1 MATTGVAALPIA
13 GTKSAPKKFTEK
25 LASLLKVYLHTMLYF
40 LTGIVKSLGA
50 WREYTRGFLT
60 ISGWLRRNQRITT
73 DEEAL
78 YFWKGI
84 PRLFR
89 QLLEPRL
96 LTAQPNHD
104 LSKPFVMSDVNSK
117 AEALLQRNRFDTDR
131 LPSDDEDSDDES
143 SASESDS
150 DSNDS
155 SDSESEHDKKK
166 RKQKAAKHK
175 VRTKKRLV
183 VKSEDSDNEEDIKK
197 AQATR
202 KKATKEMKK
211 KANEVDD
218 LVRQLNRMSLEDPDY
233 GVTYLRACRL
243 DPLVASVVRKPLIE
257 STPPMT
263 RPSAPMTSAL
273 RGNAQTGTS
282 RAEMKCYG
290 CGKLGHGLSSCPDI
304 LGLID
309 QGIIIRDGI
318 TGRLTMK
325 DGSRIFR
332 GMDEPFTTAIEHQV
346 GPQSHFI
353 TAAEAPFC
361 AKVEEA
367 ASEESDGDGD
377 DEDEDEDSN
386 TEAVYVMPVKPTEK
400 IIRTAW
406 KQAAQGPVV
415 PPVRIQEKVDRAKGD
430 KQKDKP
436 PHMNESVE
444 RRLARIQ
451 GQPAPA
457 ISDPKP
463 DREVR
468 PVQPHTTRD
477 SHERVWEHQQPVDT
491 SQRNFDPANDDEIME
506 DDFEPITQKQKL
518 AKDAKKGNK
527 TDATPGKEDG
537 TKRVPKKSDV
547 QAQVDQMK
555 ILGKVLSTPVTL
567 AVGEVFGISKEMSQ
581 HLQNVLKPK
590 SPVVNIVASSFST
603 KTRGLLIRLRIEI
616 DGRPIIAIVDTGSQ
630 LNIAHKRIWK
640 TMLNRPMDIARSVN
654 MNDANGGAGILQGL
668 VENVPLTCGGVL
680 THANLYIGDKV
691 PFDLLLGRPWQ
702 RGNYISIDERSDG
715 TYLLFKDKD
724 LEVRHEILVTPD
736 GLDPNWSFDP
746 AVWHSIQN
754 STQKGLLGQKDTR
767 VLYCG
772 DFREDYIYNSA
783 YEKFWQ
789 RLGADLDEMEQQEQE
804 EQTTSRESIQPA
816 NDYTVYQVQQQPTP
830 TLLWED
836 KLLNDRLYVHD
847 HSHLNEE
854 PLLIC
859 GIKIPE
865 SGGDQIASPNS
876 ESATYE
882 EPLQQLEIQK
892 QKRKNL
898 EANNWCAPGLVGTAF
913 PETLDGGV
921 PEDQYEM
928 FRSNKEHT
936 PVRTNEK
943 CTHQV
948 VRPLGL
954 APVCCGQE
962 KQVVSCLRTPA
973 EGARD
978 PNAQLEESD
987 RGVLGIGNE
996 EYLTLASR
1004 SGYEPVSSD
1013 SNEVDEDAWQ
1023 HTNVQAARPGNAGEL
1038 RRNGDQYE
1046 PISQEDK
1053 SVPFI
1058 VSKELMQLEAR
1069 LFALAPVHRSQKG
1082 ATWIGREECY
1092 TPESERLIAAPPGML
1107 SPLLR
1112 KDGSVKQLA
1121 STQAENEGD
1130 AENLPGDPSRERTP
1144 ARANRW
1150 PWCACPGSVK
1160 TLSCTTHCSD
1170 TPQPVRA
1177 SSASCAE
1184 SNNAQTQTQTRQLFR
1199 NEIGSYLPK
1208 FSLMLRPQRAARTPP
1223 LAQIKTANKE
1233 LKRLVMQRGRNSPD
1247 PQLVKQRMVNWLAH
1261 QRTGNLEH
1269 AAACSLTCHRD
1280 SPEVGNVGHREP
1292 IEGIAQEESRGR
1304 DQPRK
1309 EARVGTK
1316 EKGEGRA
1323 RKRDR
1328 SANVVAERKV
1338 RRREAPIRVVHSIEI
1353 CSEDLDTP
1361 DFALR
1366 ALPDL
1371 RQASVPLASSSR
1383 LSRMLSLQVSS
1394 PEHPYHDSHDAR
1406 RAPQQENART
1416 RHNSASRQDAYPAEC
1431 QNADARSRMLT
1442 TPPEIFKTLPTGLKS
1457 PSVKPAMPV
1466 LHQSTPYPSAMP
1478 PTQCYRLTSGAVG
1491 TVRFVP
1497 PTGPPP
1503 PTMRQS
1509 TGIQG
1514 DQLVLLGHHDLNV
1527 HGPANLGRLAL
1538 GGNFTVR
1545 CAPQQTHL
1553 GTQQT
1558 FVVLGCVVWYTEPGE
1573 SEACPYF
1580 GDAVITFTFRG
1591 PTETIVPFVHA
1602 YEPPPPPP
1610 PSAAIQTMSTT
1621 RNERPIL
1628 PLPRRA
1634 PVPQERAQQEC
1645 ASHDIADVWLVENAA
1660 ILGNILA
1667 ASPSDI
1673 PAMLN
1678 ARPLVPPPLS
1688 SSGLPSPS
1696 TPLLPV
1702 TTPDGCDIE
1711 NLKIPGLL
1719 YPQDSTDADVR
1730 AVSPLKTNGLR
1741 AEPVQDEDEDMP
1753 SLDFLAMQAKR
1764 RTTSALYWSP
1774 SEPSEMQRVNT
1785 LRPSMSDFED
1795 FGYLE
1800 KAANLAMDSTPMCC
1814 LIELENGETSED
1826 VNAPLPW
1833 FFSSEL
1839 EEDDEEIY
1847 AFTDFN
1853 VLGVYKRFLVYFL
1866 KMHEWNVDSQ
1876 KTHCYHYQNCH
1887 LTRLTLYPERDL
1899 PETV

>member
-13 GTKSAPKKFTEK
+13 GTKSALKKFTEK
-25 LASLLKVYLHTMLYF
+25 LASLLKNVFKSDVLKYF
-40 LTGIVKSLGA
+40 DADRNDKRYKVKNLETYVKDSRSKSSVKSLGA

-117 AEALLQRNRFDTDR
+117 AEALLQRNRFDADR
-131 LPSDDEDSDDES
+131 LPLDES
-143 SASESDS
+143 SALESDS

-211 KANEVDD
+211 KANEVDN

-273 RGNAQTGTS
+273 RGNAQTGTP

-309 QGIIIRDGI
+309 RGIIIRDST

-325 DGSRIFR
+325 DGSRIFK
-332 GMDEPFTTAIEHQV
+332 GMDEPFTTAIERQV

-400 IIRTAW
+400 IIRTAR

-444 RRLARIQ
+444 RRSARIQ

-468 PVQPHTTRD
+468 PVQPHTTRN
-477 SHERVWEHQQPVDT
+477 SHERVWEYQQPVDT

-506 DDFEPITQKQKL
+506 DDLEPIAQKQKL

-527 TDATPGKEDG
+527 TDATPGKVDG

-590 SPVVNIVASSFST
+590 SPVVNIAASSFST
-603 KTRGLLIRLRIEI
+603 KTCGLLIRLRIEI

-680 THANLYIGDKV
+680 TYANLYIGDKV

-702 RGNYISIDERSDG
+702 RENYISIDEQSDG

-767 VLYCG
+767 VLNCG

-783 YEKFWQ
+783 YERFWQ
-789 RLGADLDEMEQQEQE
+789 RL
-804 EQTTSRESIQPA
+804 
-816 NDYTVYQVQQQPTP
+816 VHQVQQQPTP
-830 TLLWED
+830 ALLSED
-836 KLLNDRLYVHD
+836 NLLNDRLYVHD
-847 HSHLNEE
+847 HSHPNEE

-865 SGGDQIASPNS
+865 KGGDQIASPNS
-876 ESATYE
+876 ESAAYE
-882 EPLQQLEIQK
+882 EPLQHLEIQK

-898 EANNWCAPGLVGTAF
+898 EANNWRVPGQVGTAF
-913 PETLDGGV
+913 PEILEGGV

-928 FRSNKEHT
+928 FGSNKEHT
-936 PVRTNEK
+936 PVRTNEE

-948 VRPLGL
+948 ARPLGL

-978 PNAQLEESD
+978 PNTQLEESD
-987 RGVLGIGNE
+987 WGVLGIGNE
-996 EYLTLASR
+996 EYLTLASG
-1004 SGYEPVSSD
+1004 SGYEPVPSD
-1013 SNEVDEDAWQ
+1013 SNEVDKDTWQ
-1023 HTNVQAARPGNAGEL
+1023 DTKARAVFPGNAEKMQ
-1038 RRNGDQYE
+1038 RNNSQYE
-1046 PISQEDK
+1046 PFSQEDE
-1053 SVPFI
+1053 SVPFRSNERLLHLGARPFGI
-1058 VSKELMQLEAR
+1058 AHVGRSKDMQVMSRMLAGPARDSYAR
-1069 LFALAPVHRSQKG
+1069 LEG
-1082 ATWIGREECY
+1082 AMWIGWEECY

-1112 KDGSVKQLA
+1112 KDCSVKQLA

-1150 PWCACPGSVK
+1150 PC
-1160 TLSCTTHCSD
+1160 D
-1170 TPQPVRA
+1170 TPQPRSGMLDVGSQSQMSPRRRA
-1177 SSASCAE
+1177 EVETSQELRRKGKERDVHA
-1184 SNNAQTQTQTRQLFR
+1184 
-1199 NEIGSYLPK
+1199 NETG
-1208 FSLMLRPQRAARTPP
+1208 ART
-1223 LAQIKTANKE
+1223 
-1233 LKRLVMQRGRNSPD
+1233 
-1247 PQLVKQRMVNWLAH
+1247 
-1261 QRTGNLEH
+1261 
-1269 AAACSLTCHRD
+1269 
-1280 SPEVGNVGHREP
+1280 
-1292 IEGIAQEESRGR
+1292 
-1304 DQPRK
+1304 
-1309 EARVGTK
+1309 
-1316 EKGEGRA
+1316 
-1323 RKRDR
+1323 
-1328 SANVVAERKV
+1328 
-1338 RRREAPIRVVHSIEI
+1338 
-1353 CSEDLDTP
+1353 
-1361 DFALR
+1361 
-1366 ALPDL
+1366 
-1371 RQASVPLASSSR
+1371 
-1383 LSRMLSLQVSS
+1383 
-1394 PEHPYHDSHDAR
+1394 
-1406 RAPQQENART
+1406 
-1416 RHNSASRQDAYPAEC
+1416 
-1431 QNADARSRMLT
+1431 
-1442 TPPEIFKTLPTGLKS
+1442 
-1457 PSVKPAMPV
+1457 VKPAMPV
-1466 LHQSTPYPSAMP
+1466 LRQSTPYPSAMP

-1503 PTMRQS
+1503 PTTRQS

-1573 SEACPYF
+1573 SEARPYF

-1610 PSAAIQTMSTT
+1610 PSAAIQTTSTT

-1628 PLPRRA
+1628 PLPRRP
-1634 PVPQERAQQEC
+1634 PVPQERAQQER

-1660 ILGNILA
+1660 ILSNILA
-1667 ASPSDI
+1667 ASPSNI

-1702 TTPDGCDIE
+1702 TTPDSCDIE
-1711 NLKIPGLL
+1711 TLKIPGLL
-1719 YPQDSTDADVR
+1719 YLQDSTDADVC

-1741 AEPVQDEDEDMP
+1741 TEPVQDEDEDMP
-1753 SLDFLAMQAKR
+1753 SLVDWEADAGDK
-1764 RTTSALYWSP
+1764 TS
-1774 SEPSEMQRVNT
+1774 
-1785 LRPSMSDFED
+1785 
-1795 FGYLE
+1795 
-1800 KAANLAMDSTPMCC
+1800 
-1814 LIELENGETSED
+1814 D
-1826 VNAPLPW
+1826 V
-1833 FFSSEL
+1833 
-1839 EEDDEEIY
+1839 EIL
-1847 AFTDFN
+1847 DN
-1853 VLGVYKRFLVYFL
+1853 
-1866 KMHEWNVDSQ
+1866 D
-1876 KTHCYHYQNCH
+1876 
-1887 LTRLTLYPERDL
+1887 
-1899 PETV
+1899 TVAT

>member
-1 MATTGVAALPIA
+1 
-13 GTKSAPKKFTEK
+13 
-25 LASLLKVYLHTMLYF
+25 
-40 LTGIVKSLGA
+40 
-50 WREYTRGFLT
+50 
-60 ISGWLRRNQRITT
+60 
-73 DEEAL
+73 
-78 YFWKGI
+78 
-84 PRLFR
+84 
-89 QLLEPRL
+89 
-96 LTAQPNHD
+96 
-104 LSKPFVMSDVNSK
+104 
-117 AEALLQRNRFDTDR
+117 
-131 LPSDDEDSDDES
+131 
-143 SASESDS
+143 
-150 DSNDS
+150 
-155 SDSESEHDKKK
+155 
-166 RKQKAAKHK
+166 
-175 VRTKKRLV
+175 
-183 VKSEDSDNEEDIKK
+183 
-197 AQATR
+197 
-202 KKATKEMKK
+202 
-211 KANEVDD
+211 
-218 LVRQLNRMSLEDPDY
+218 
-233 GVTYLRACRL
+233 
-243 DPLVASVVRKPLIE
+243 
-257 STPPMT
+257 
-263 RPSAPMTSAL
+263 
-273 RGNAQTGTS
+273 
-282 RAEMKCYG
+282 
-290 CGKLGHGLSSCPDI
+290 
-304 LGLID
+304 
-309 QGIIIRDGI
+309 
-318 TGRLTMK
+318 
-325 DGSRIFR
+325 
-332 GMDEPFTTAIEHQV
+332 
-346 GPQSHFI
+346 
-353 TAAEAPFC
+353 
-361 AKVEEA
+361 
-367 ASEESDGDGD
+367 
-377 DEDEDEDSN
+377 
-386 TEAVYVMPVKPTEK
+386 MPVKPTEK
-400 IIRTAW
+400 IIRTAR

-444 RRLARIQ
+444 RRSARIQ

-506 DDFEPITQKQKL
+506 DDFEPIAQKQKL

-527 TDATPGKEDG
+527 TDATPGKVDG

-680 THANLYIGDKV
+680 TYANLYIGDKV

-783 YEKFWQ
+783 YERFWQ
-789 RLGADLDEMEQQEQE
+789 KLGADLDEMEQQEQE

-816 NDYTVYQVQQQPTP
+816 DGYTVYQVQQQPTP
-830 TLLWED
+830 ALLCED
-836 KLLNDRLYVHD
+836 NLLNDRLYVHD
-847 HSHLNEE
+847 HSHPNEE

-865 SGGDQIASPNS
+865 KGGDQIASPNS
-876 ESATYE
+876 ESAAYE
-882 EPLQQLEIQK
+882 EPLQHLEIQK
-892 QKRKNL
+892 QKRKVDNILRIQDVANLRKKHVGVSEHAVRKYIGQLNYKREYANINLPDADAILQNL
-898 EANNWCAPGLVGTAF
+898 EANNWRVPGLVGTAF
-913 PETLDGGV
+913 PEILEGGV

-928 FRSNKEHT
+928 FGSNKEHT
-936 PVRTNEK
+936 PVRTNEE

-948 VRPLGL
+948 ARPLGL
-954 APVCCGQE
+954 APVCCGQD

-996 EYLTLASR
+996 EYLTLTSGA
-1004 SGYEPVSSD
+1004 GYEPVPSD

-1023 HTNVQAARPGNAGEL
+1023 RTNVQAAHPGNAGEL
-1038 RRNGDQYE
+1038 RRNGGQYE

-1053 SVPFI
+1053 SVLFI
-1058 VSKELMQLEAR
+1058 ASKELVQLEAR
-1069 LFALAPVHRSQKG
+1069 PFALAPVHRSQDRRVMPGLKTLDEEARNLNTG
-1082 ATWIGREECY
+1082 LEVETWGSRIGRCSR
-1092 TPESERLIAAPPGML
+1092 ESEQLIVALPGML
-1107 SPLLR
+1107 SA
-1112 KDGSVKQLA
+1112 GQSA
-1121 STQAENEGD
+1121 SAQVENEGQ
-1130 AENLPGDPSRERTP
+1130 AESLPSDSPWERTP
-1144 ARANRW
+1144 AKANRW
-1150 PWCACPGSVK
+1150 PWGACPGSVE
-1160 TLSCTTHCSD
+1160 TLSCATHCSD
-1170 TPQPVRA
+1170 TTWPERA
-1177 SSASCAE
+1177 SFASCTG
-1184 SNNAQTQTQTRQLFR
+1184 SNNAQAQTQRSQLEN
-1199 NEIGSYLPK
+1199 NEIGGYLPG
-1208 FSLMLRPQRAARTPP
+1208 FSLPPPDSYHSCLGPQRAARALLLSRTE
-1223 LAQIKTANKE
+1223 ATNKE
-1233 LKRLVMQRGRNSPD
+1233 TKESVMQKGRDSPSL
-1247 PQLVKQRMVNWLAH
+1247 QLVEQRIVRWLAH
-1261 QRTGNLEH
+1261 QRTGNLGH
-1269 AAACSLTCHRD
+1269 ADARSLTCHRI
-1280 SPEVGNVGHREP
+1280 SPKVGSIERREP

-1304 DQPRK
+1304 DQPSK

-1316 EKGEGRA
+1316 EKGEGRV

-1353 CSEDLDTP
+1353 CSEALDTP

-1371 RQASVPLASSSR
+1371 RQASVPLASPSR
-1383 LSRMLSLQVSS
+1383 LSRTLSLQVSS
-1394 PEHPYHDSHDAR
+1394 PEHPYHDGHDAR

-1416 RHNSASRQDAYPAEC
+1416 RHDSASRQDAYPAEC
-1431 QNADARSRMLT
+1431 QNADAQSRMLT
-1442 TPPEIFKTLPTGLKS
+1442 TPPEIFKTLSTGLKP

-1466 LHQSTPYPSAMP
+1466 LRQSTPYPSAMP

-1497 PTGPPP
+1497 PTGPPL
-1503 PTMRQS
+1503 PTTRQS

-1573 SEACPYF
+1573 SEARPYF

-1591 PTETIVPFVHA
+1591 PTETVVPFVHA

-1628 PLPRRA
+1628 PLPRRP
-1634 PVPQERAQQEC
+1634 PVPQERAQQER

-1667 ASPSDI
+1667 ASPSNI

-1702 TTPDGCDIE
+1702 TTPDSCDIE

-1753 SLDFLAMQAKR
+1753 SLVDWEADAGDKTSDVEILDNDMSASDTDEECKPAHVAIERATPEPTTLDHLEVLDFVLDNIVPQDFYDAREARRGIARETKYVLQRAHHDGIREARQHEDECEGGIVDRAQKRKGFEDLLSPRKGNPFLWPNERVSLAYAREFFEEHGTWNPTNQDYDMRDMVSALRENSINGARWVNSGSRDTSPRHTDPFQPKQAMASLPHTRARSGTDLVASITDSMSLHTLYYTAMFVYDHLRKTLDENPSPWCDWLLNTFAKDFLTMQAKR

-1774 SEPSEMQRVNT
+1774 SGPSEMQRVNT

-1800 KAANLAMDSTPMCC
+1800 KAANLAMESTHMCC

-1833 FFSSEL
+1833 LYSSEL

-1887 LTRLTLYPERDL
+1887 LTRPTLYPERDL